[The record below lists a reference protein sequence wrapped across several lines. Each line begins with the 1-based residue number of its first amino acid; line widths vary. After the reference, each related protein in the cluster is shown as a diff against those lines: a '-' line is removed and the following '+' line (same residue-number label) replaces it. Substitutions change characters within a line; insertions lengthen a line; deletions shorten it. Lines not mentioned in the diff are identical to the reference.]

1 VYNISYTVLSPK
13 LASPQREFDAR
24 TISKDLLQWSPFYIV
39 ARISY
44 RTAWLW
50 APGLSQAL
58 FMHGPMGRA
67 SLSNFQETRRIV
79 NSGRWPVH
87 FFVYLAVS
95 SFVKSCKLAA
105 SRSLRGASVQEFL
118 IQISRCARTNSIP
131 YDSLELLDSN
141 QLCFHPDSSLYP
153 VRWLQKG
160 GSSSTTAPFGTE

>member
-1 VYNISYTVLSPK
+1 MYLPDENLTL
-13 LASPQREFDAR
+13 E
-24 TISKDLLQWSPFYIV
+24 
-39 ARISY
+39 SY
-44 RTAWLW
+44 RNICYSGRSPALW
-50 APGLSQAL
+50 PESHTELLGC
-58 FMHGPMGRA
+58 GRLA
-67 SLSNFQETRRIV
+67 FHKHFLCMDRWGGHLLSNFQETRRIV

-141 QLCFHPDSSLYP
+141 QLCFHPDSSLCL